1 MSHRKYEHARNGSM
15 GFAPRKRTRK
25 HHGKIRSFPK
35 DDRSKPVH
43 LTAFMGYKA
52 GMTHVIREC
61 SRPGS
66 KRHNKEVIDAVTI
79 MECPPMTI
87 VGMVGYVE
95 TPRGLRALTTVWAAH
110 ISDECKRRFYKNWYR
125 CKKKAF
131 TKHTEQLADA
141 KGKKLIERDIERIRR
156 YCQVVRVLAHTQ
168 IGKLKLRQKKAHLME
183 IQVNGGSVSDKV
195 EWAKNHLEKEVRVGE
210 VFQEHE
216 NIDALG
222 VTKGHGFTGV
232 VKRWGV
238 CRLPRKSH
246 RGRRKIACVGAWHPE
261 RIMYTVPRAGQ
272 SGYFH
277 RTERNKK
284 IYRVGI
290 GARYGV
296 HNNARTEADPLDK
309 NITPLGGFPH
319 YGYVNEDFLMMK
331 GAIMG
336 TKKRAIT
343 FRKALFPPTGRRA
356 EEKMTIKFID
366 TASKIGHGRFQT
378 AEEKQKFFG
387 TKKDEKKTES
397 PAKPAAKA
405 PEAPA
410 KAPEAPA
417 KAPEVPPAKA

>member
-35 DDRSKPVH
+35 DDKSKPVH

-52 GMTHVIREC
+52 GMTHVVRE
-61 SRPGS
+61 SARPGS

-131 TKHTEQLADA
+131 TKYSKQIADA
-141 KGKKLIERDIERIRR
+141 KSAKLVERDIERIRR
-156 YCQVVRVLAHTQ
+156 YCQIVRVLAHTQ
-168 IGKLKLRQKKAHLME
+168 MGKLGLRQKKAHLME
-183 IQVNGGSVSDKV
+183 IQLNGGSVKDKV
-195 EWAKNHLEKEVRVGE
+195 EWAKSHFEKEVHVGD
-210 VFQEHE
+210 VFHE
-216 NIDALG
+216 SENLDTLG
-222 VTKGHGFTGV
+222 VTKGKGFTGV

-238 CRLPRKSH
+238 PRLPRKSH

-261 RIMYTVPRAGQ
+261 RIMHTVPRAGQ
-272 SGYFH
+272 NGYFH

-284 IYRVGI
+284 IYRVGK
-290 GARYGV
+290 GAIYDKTT
-296 HNNARTEADPLDK
+296 NNARTEADPIDK

-319 YGYVNEDFLMMK
+319 YGYVNDDFLMIK
-331 GAIMG
+331 GAIVG

-356 EEKMTIKFID
+356 EEKVTIKFID

-378 AEEKQKFFG
+378 ADEKQRFFG
-387 TKKDEKKTES
+387 VKKEEKKTAS
-397 PAKPAAKA
+397 PAKA

-410 KAPEAPA
+410 KAPEAP
-417 KAPEVPPAKA
+417 KA